1 MDEIVVALMSGPKD
15 GDMLTFDTL
24 MIGPQQPIELTIGR
38 REGCDICLN
47 YDSQVS
53 REHAVVIFDGEHFW
67 LEDTTSTNGTF
78 VDDQRIDGRVEI
90 QPGQMF
96 RVGRTWL
103 RVEPSLHL
111 TPPDLDLDDDLPF

>member
-53 REHAVVIFDGEHFW
+53 REHAVVIYDGEHFW
-67 LEDTTSTNGTF
+67 LEDTSSTNGTF
-78 VDDQRIDGRVEI
+78 VDDQRVEGRVEI